1 VVGCGADNV
10 YVTSSS
16 NYFNWN
22 FMNIIDFFFDETF
35 ECGGLLKFSGYVGMD
50 DKIYFV

>member
-1 VVGCGADNV
+1 LVCGVDNV
-10 YVTSSS
+10 CVTSSY

-22 FMNIIDFFFDETF
+22 FININDFSSGGTF
-35 ECGGLLKFSGYVGMD
+35 EYGGLLKISGYIGID